1 MELED
6 AIRGRRT
13 TKLFEQRELDP
24 AVVRELVELAVWAP
38 NHHLT
43 APWRFRLIG
52 PDATARLLAIAPPEK
67 RMKLVRAPTRVLV
80 TCVRSDDPVVLEED
94 LASTAAA
101 VQNLLLAATAK
112 GVDSFWQSPA
122 VPSTKQGRAALGIP
136 ENEDCVAVVHLGTSA
151 QERSAPAR
159 PPLDDVYSE
168 LT

>member
-24 AVVRELVELAVWAP
+24 AVVRALVELAVWAP

-52 PDATARLLAIAPPEK
+52 PDATARLLAVAPPEQ

-80 TCVRSDDPVVLEED
+80 SCVMADDPVAREED

-101 VQNLLLAATAK
+101 VQNLLLAATAR
-112 GVDSFWQSPA
+112 GVDSFWQSPG
-122 VPSTKQGRAALGIP
+122 VPATPAGRAALGVP
-136 ENEDCVAVVHLGTSA
+136 DNEQLVAVVHLGTSA
-151 QERSAPAR
+151 QERNAPPR
-159 PPLDDVYSE
+159 PALDDIYSE